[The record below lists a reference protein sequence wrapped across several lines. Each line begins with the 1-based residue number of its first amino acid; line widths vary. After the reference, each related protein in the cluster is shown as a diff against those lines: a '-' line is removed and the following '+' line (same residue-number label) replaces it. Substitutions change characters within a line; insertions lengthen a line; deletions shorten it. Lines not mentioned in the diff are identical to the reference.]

1 MNKKIKVIIVGS
13 IMTIFGFATIYAS
26 SNQNPGSVQD
36 PLVTKSYVDSKILEI
51 ANLGSNRTS
60 GGSSLNVDELI
71 EQIELVV
78 DFKLKEKGIT
88 SGGVTQK
95 DSDESIDGFVF
106 KPIGPIKSG
115 SILIG
120 EQGTEMILRSGSAV
134 VIAEGIN
141 GLQDITDGVDLP
153 ANAIVPNNHLL
164 IVPRTDGR
172 GIFIERDETYVML
185 RGNYEIQEN

>member
-1 MNKKIKVIIVGS
+1 MNKKMKVIIAGS

-36 PLVTKSYVDSKILEI
+36 PLVTKSYVDSKIFEI
-51 ANLGSNRTS
+51 ANSVPNQPS

-78 DFKLKEKGIT
+78 DFKLKEKGVTGGGDT
-88 SGGVTQK
+88 SK
-95 DSDESIDGFVF
+95 DPDKSVEGFVF

-134 VIAEGIN
+134 VIAEGVN
-141 GLQDITDGVDLP
+141 GLQDITDGVDLS
-153 ANAIVPNNHLL
+153 ANESVSLNHLL

-172 GIFIERDETYVML
+172 GIFIEKDAFVML